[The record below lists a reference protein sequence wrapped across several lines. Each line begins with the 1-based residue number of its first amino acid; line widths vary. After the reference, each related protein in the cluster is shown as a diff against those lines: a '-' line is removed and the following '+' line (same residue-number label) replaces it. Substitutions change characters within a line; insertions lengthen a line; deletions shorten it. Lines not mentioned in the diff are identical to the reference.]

1 MKYHG
6 LRWDNVRYNRT
17 PKEDFGI
24 FYFTSRASLK
34 KEFKNNRENFNFKIT
49 YTFSNKKEAQKYE
62 KEFNK
67 KIIGKNRWLNQSAY
81 PHLIQSDEGKER
93 IRQSRLGSKLSQ
105 ETIEKI
111 KKSGTGLK
119 RSEKTKKKMS
129 KVQRSL
135 NKIQSESTKKQI
147 SKTKK
152 SQHLSAWNK
161 NRKWSYSERK
171 RISRGMKGKMKGK
184 KNPFYGKKH
193 SKKTIEKMRLARLI
207 TTKNPTK
214 KMIEGRI
221 NQAKKM
227 KGHKVST
234 KTRKKI
240 SLANIGNQYN
250 LGRKVSKETREKIS
264 LGNKGKKRSN
274 KLTKQISKSLKK
286 YYRNK

>member
-34 KEFKNNRENFNFKIT
+34 KEFKNNKKNFNFKIT

-62 KEFNK
+62 KEFNE
-67 KIIGKNRWLNQSAY
+67 KIIGKSRWLNQSAY

-93 IRQSRLGSKLSQ
+93 IRQSRLGSIFFQKN
-105 ETIEKI
+105 IEKI

-152 SQHLSAWNK
+152 SQNLSAWNK
-161 NRKWSYSERK
+161 NRKWSSSERK

-227 KGHKVST
+227 KGHKVSI

-274 KLTKQISKSLKK
+274 KLKKQISKSLKK